1 MNADS
6 EASPE
11 QPAAAQRHR
20 VRGRDVSP
28 TASTP
33 RDRILV
39 KLSGE
44 AFADEQASI
53 SPKILMSLAR
63 QFAELSADGV
73 QVGVVVGG
81 GNIFRGTSP
90 QATGMDRSSADS
102 MGMLATVINALALQ
116 DAIEK
121 EGTPTRVLSA
131 VTMQELCEPYIR
143 RRAIRHLE
151 KGRVVIFAAGLGEPY
166 FSTDT
171 AAAQRALEINARVI
185 LKATKVDGV
194 YDKDPKLHSDASRFD
209 ELTYF
214 DALQRGLRVM
224 DATALSLC
232 MDNDLPIIVFD
243 VFTESSIRRV
253 ARGEAMGTV
262 VRSRP
267 KRGDDLD

>member
-1 MNADS
+1 VTS
-6 EASPE
+6 S
-11 QPAAAQRHR
+11 QRRHDALDR
-20 VRGRDVSP
+20 V
-28 TASTP
+28 
-33 RDRILV
+33 LV

-44 AFADEQASI
+44 AFADDHSSI
-53 SPKILMSLAR
+53 SPKILMSTAR
-63 QFAELSADGV
+63 QLAEINSDGT
-73 QVGVVVGG
+73 QLGIVVGG

-121 EGTPTRVLSA
+121 EGVPTRVLSA
-131 VTMQELCEPYIR
+131 VAMQELCEPYIR

-171 AAAQRALEINARVI
+171 AAAQRALEINARAI

-194 YDKDPKLHSDASRFD
+194 YDKDPVLHSDARRFD
-209 ELTYF
+209 TLTYL
-214 DALQRGLRVM
+214 DALQLGLRVM

-232 MDNDLPIIVFD
+232 MDHKLPIVVFD
-243 VFTESSIRRV
+243 VFTEGNIRRV
-253 ARGEAMGTV
+253 VRGEPIGTV
-262 VRSRP
+262 VQAGDAN
-267 KRGDDLD
+267 RGDDGD